1 MSMRRRRR
9 PVPVPQDPVDRC
21 DEHFPR
27 TPRGLH
33 RAAVASGAMWYTA
46 PSLLF
51 MLFVV
56 IPAFDERSLLRG
68 AAIIV
73 LALAYSV
80 LFLYLPGI
88 KAYGRRLV
96 YAYVA
101 LGWLVIGLLALVI
114 GSNVLYMVMFVLI
127 MHTIALPW
135 HVARVV
141 VGPIALVTCVLAV
154 VLDQPTAIILAVVG
168 VMIALGVGYGI
179 QQEVLSERLARAEQ
193 RNAVLAV
200 AAERERIGR
209 DLHDILGH
217 SLTTITVSA
226 QLARRLVDADP
237 EAARAQL
244 AEIERISRQS
254 LADVRATA
262 SGMQQVRAAT
272 EIASARSVLAAA
284 GIEADTPASLPP
296 LPDDR
301 AELLGY
307 VIREGVTNVVRH
319 SRATRCTIRLDTC
332 SASVAD
338 DGVGIPA
345 ARPRTGLAGLERR
358 VEDAGGRLTVR
369 SAAGAGTLVRAELD
383 AADGEAGAAGVED
396 AGGAAGAGDSGSG
409 AHAADAGGAEIAG
422 QPENTVGA
430 EGAGVADRG
439 DGALSAGRP
448 PSVHGAT
455 GTESAIEHRVQDEG
469 ARP

>member
-1 MSMRRRRR
+1 MDMRRRR
-9 PVPVPQDPVDRC
+9 PVPVSSDRDDRC
-21 DEHFPR
+21 DERFPR
-27 TPRGLH
+27 TLRGLH

-51 MLFVV
+51 MLFVI
-56 IPAFDERSLLRG
+56 IPAFDERNPVRG
-68 AAIIV
+68 AVIIG
-73 LALAYSV
+73 LALVFSA
-80 LFLYLPGI
+80 LFLYLPGV
-88 KAYGRRLV
+88 KAYDRRVADV
-96 YAYVA
+96 YLAIT
-101 LGWLVIGLLALVI
+101 WLVIVLLALVI
-114 GSNVLYMVMFVLI
+114 GANVLYMVMFVLI
-127 MHTIALPW
+127 VHTIALPW
-135 HVARVV
+135 RVARVV

-154 VLDQPTAIILAVVG
+154 VLDEPTAIILAVVG

-179 QQEVLSERLARAEQ
+179 QQEILSERLSRAEQ

-226 QLARRLVDADP
+226 QLARRLLDADP
-237 EAARAQL
+237 EAARIQL

-284 GIEADTPASLPP
+284 GIEADTPPSLPP

-319 SRATRCTIRLDTC
+319 SRATRCTIRLDPR

-345 ARPRTGLAGLERR
+345 GRPRTGLAGLERR
-358 VEDAGGRLTVR
+358 VEDAGGTLTVETPP
-369 SAAGAGTLVRAELD
+369 GGGTLVRAELD
-383 AADGEAGAAGVED
+383 AVDGAAEPHV
-396 AGGAAGAGDSGSG
+396 
-409 AHAADAGGAEIAG
+409 
-422 QPENTVGA
+422 
-430 EGAGVADRG
+430 EGAV
-439 DGALSAGRP
+439 
-448 PSVHGAT
+448 
-455 GTESAIEHRVQDEG
+455 
-469 ARP
+469 